1 MQTRITLDLA
11 NIKWIK
17 RLMWPRI
24 SLLPLAV
31 FRADTGYNYKERIK
45 ILHWTALCR
54 AMLWKGALLTLGMMS
69 LTIVLQSQIHITTLH
84 WTALMAESS
93 CHYKKTFSLFT
104 SFFYYAQNIHNN
116 IRDVCQRILYLS
128 SLIKAWIDTEES
140 ENNLCVNSIAEWCQR
155 KNQGGFLI

>member
-104 SFFYYAQNIHNN
+104 SFFFIMHKIFTIIFATCASEYYIYLPWS
-116 IRDVCQRILYLS
+116 RPELILKS
-128 SLIKAWIDTEES
+128 QKIISVWIP
-140 ENNLCVNSIAEWCQR
+140 
-155 KNQGGFLI
+155 

>member
-1 MQTRITLDLA
+1 MNKKVADICFLCPTTKQTNKQTNKQTFFL
-11 NIKWIK
+11 KK
-17 RLMWPRI
+17 
-24 SLLPLAV
+24 
-31 FRADTGYNYKERIK
+31 RIK
-45 ILHWTALCR
+45 SLNCSALCR

-116 IRDVCQRILYLS
+116 IRDVCQRILKLS

-140 ENNLCVNSIAEWCQR
+140 ENNLCVNSIADWCQR
-155 KNQGGFLI
+155 KKQGGFLIW

>member
-1 MQTRITLDLA
+1 MWSYYRYYSNDWPKGHIAWPIVDLLQIRITLDLV

-17 RLMWPRI
+17 RLTGPQI
-24 SLLPLAV
+24 STLPLAV
-31 FRADTGYNYKERIK
+31 FRTDTWYNYKERIK

-93 CHYKKTFSLFT
+93 CHYKKNLLSFHKFFFIMHKIFT
-104 SFFYYAQNIHNN
+104 IIFAT
-116 IRDVCQRILYLS
+116 C
-128 SLIKAWIDTEES
+128 AS
-140 ENNLCVNSIAEWCQR
+140 EY
-155 KNQGGFLI
+155 